1 MDRLMALLMV
11 SDMVNRHLLQLLH
24 LDVARNLDAHLVR
37 LHLVVV
43 LRNLGELNP
52 DGCLPLADALLGE
65 AGVVL
70 VGEE

>member
-43 LRNLGELNP
+43 LRNLGELNL

>member
-1 MDRLMALLMV
+1 MALLMV
-11 SDMVNRHLLQLLH
+11 SDMVNRHLLQLLQLLH